1 MLRIAKRARELTG
14 ASAAHVAMLDGS
26 ELVTGASVGDEDL
39 RLARRFPARG
49 ALTLDAIASGESVLC
64 RDTETDERA
73 DADLARRR
81 GSSSRSRC
89 TSSTRRCA
97 SARRGSTT
105 ACGCRSQ

>member
-49 ALTLDAIASGESVLC
+49 TLTLDAIASGEAVLC
-64 RDTETDERA
+64 RDTETDERG
-73 DADLARRR
+73 RGPRSRR